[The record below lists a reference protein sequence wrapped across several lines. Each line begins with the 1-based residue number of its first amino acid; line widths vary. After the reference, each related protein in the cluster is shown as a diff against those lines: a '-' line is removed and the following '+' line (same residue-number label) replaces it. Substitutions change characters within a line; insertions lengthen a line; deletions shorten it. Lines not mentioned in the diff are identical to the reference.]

1 MSKAM
6 DSPPSTM
13 WNSQPADSIRA
24 MTIRPLS
31 SQGRRAA
38 RSLRHRTSPAARM
51 GQKRS
56 FTCSQRLSRTGENRA
71 VTAQGSQSW
80 TKCSSTPAAQA
91 HRKAVSSRLWVT
103 VMAHPSRALGS
114 AGAEIGIGYA
124 FSAGICAR
132 MEGAETGHP
141 VGKGGIFMTPE
152 EYQKLVR
159 EQARPSPLLRDM
171 AAAFCVGGA
180 ICAGGQGLLE
190 LYQHLGLDRET
201 AGTAVSLT
209 LIVLSALLTGLGQY
223 DKIAKF
229 AGAGTLV
236 PITGFANAMVSPA
249 MEFKHEGMITGTA
262 AKLFVIAGPVLVCGL
277 SASVVYGAVLWAAAA
292 LWGG

>member
-1 MSKAM
+1 
-6 DSPPSTM
+6 
-13 WNSQPADSIRA
+13 
-24 MTIRPLS
+24 
-31 SQGRRAA
+31 
-38 RSLRHRTSPAARM
+38 
-51 GQKRS
+51 
-56 FTCSQRLSRTGENRA
+56 
-71 VTAQGSQSW
+71 
-80 TKCSSTPAAQA
+80 
-91 HRKAVSSRLWVT
+91 
-103 VMAHPSRALGS
+103 
-114 AGAEIGIGYA
+114 
-124 FSAGICAR
+124 
-132 MEGAETGHP
+132 
-141 VGKGGIFMTPE
+141 MTPE

-223 DKIAKF
+223 DRIAKF

-249 MEFKHEGMITGTA
+249 MELKHEGMITGTA

-292 LWGG
+292 LWRG